1 VACFGIYIS
10 ASNDWRKIAKV
21 WSLEYHLSAN
31 RESISG
37 YIWLGFQHSGYMFA
51 FPVEIWSRSYAGT
64 TESKEI
70 SLNSF
75 IHRFIH
81 EYHAKHEFHRC
92 YIYKLHLLM
101 MTFTCQN
108 HRELWKTMENSGRS
122 VDGIVKSHGFP
133 GLTSLTSA
141 LRTGLFAIKVI
152 AMTLAKVGSVVS
164 LSMTWMILRREYPID
179 KYQLVL
185 RF

>member
-1 VACFGIYIS
+1 MKFGIS
-10 ASNDWRKIAKV
+10 
-21 WSLEYHLSAN
+21 SAN

-64 TESKEI
+64 TESKDI

-75 IHRFIH
+75 IHGFIH
-81 EYHAKHEFHRC
+81 EYHGKHEFHRC

-101 MTFTCQN
+101 MTFTYQN
-108 HRELWKTMENSGRS
+108 LRELGKTMENSGRS
-122 VDGIVKSHGFP
+122 IDGIVKSHGFP
-133 GLTSLTSA
+133 WLTRA
-141 LRTGLFAIKVI
+141 RPRTGLFAIKVI

-179 KYQLVL
+179 INIIKYQ
-185 RF
+185 

>member
-1 VACFGIYIS
+1 MKFGTSSI
-10 ASNDWRKIAKV
+10 RKQGK
-21 WSLEYHLSAN
+21 H
-31 RESISG
+31 
-37 YIWLGFQHSGYMFA
+37 IWLYLAGFSAFWIYKIA

-70 SLNSF
+70 SLNSS

-81 EYHAKHEFHRC
+81 EYHGKHEFHRC

-101 MTFTCQN
+101 MTFTYQN
-108 HRELWKTMENSGRS
+108 HRELWKTMENSGKS

-133 GLTSLTSA
+133 GLTSA
-141 LRTGLFAIKVI
+141 RPRTGLFAIKVI

-164 LSMTWMILRREYPID
+164 LSMTWMILSREYPINI
-179 KYQLVL
+179 Q
-185 RF
+185 